1 MRLRLPW
8 RVPEAP
14 SDMLVASGESL
25 LRQLAYGMNASGIPQ
40 TSPYRAAKERN
51 FALERDLDEA
61 EELAAWCL
69 AVRAPASSTRA
80 LRDDLRTA
88 WTIVLR
94 NQRDNVAAGSAPA
107 APYAE
112 MNAEYDRAER
122 IVARVRESARAIL
135 PRAMASGEALAPCA
149 PQRASDGTFT
159 FENGIVR
166 AIARPDGTLIE
177 LAAEGGPNLVAL
189 ANGLAGSVDGRRVR
203 VRPNGAIVEDDA
215 LVVRFAIGKRSSA
228 TLRLALYAGEPYL
241 RADLA
246 VAWHEDRA
254 SLRLEHRFA
263 VNAQNVRFGTPHGAC
278 TRTLVPRTPEERAMS
293 EIPAQR
299 WVHVDVGGRGCALFA
314 PTVYGWSAHALRGGG
329 VRVGMSLLDA
339 PRRPDPAAERGEHQF
354 SYAFVPTA
362 GAPISALEGAFGE
375 YALAPRVRLF
385 TCDDPSVMV
394 VATKPADDGD
404 GIIVRVRECDG
415 EPRDVALRCGGRM
428 RAVLPVDACE
438 QTIAGD
444 VSLDGETLR
453 FMLPPFALRAF
464 RIQL

>member
-1 MRLRLPW
+1 
-8 RVPEAP
+8 
-14 SDMLVASGESL
+14 
-25 LRQLAYGMNASGIPQ
+25 
-40 TSPYRAAKERN
+40 
-51 FALERDLDEA
+51 
-61 EELAAWCL
+61 
-69 AVRAPASSTRA
+69 
-80 LRDDLRTA
+80 
-88 WTIVLR
+88 
-94 NQRDNVAAGSAPA
+94 
-107 APYAE
+107 
-112 MNAEYDRAER
+112 
-122 IVARVRESARAIL
+122 
-135 PRAMASGEALAPCA
+135 
-149 PQRASDGTFT
+149 
-159 FENGIVR
+159 
-166 AIARPDGTLIE
+166 
-177 LAAEGGPNLVAL
+177 
-189 ANGLAGSVDGRRVR
+189 
-203 VRPNGAIVEDDA
+203 
-215 LVVRFAIGKRSSA
+215 
-228 TLRLALYAGEPYL
+228 
-241 RADLA
+241 
-246 VAWHEDRA
+246 
-254 SLRLEHRFA
+254 
-263 VNAQNVRFGTPHGAC
+263 
-278 TRTLVPRTPEERAMS
+278 MS

-299 WVHVDVGGRGCALFA
+299 WVHVDDGGRGCALFT

-339 PRRPDPAAERGEHQF
+339 PRRPDPAAERGEHQI

-362 GAPISALEGAFGE
+362 GAPISALEAAFGE